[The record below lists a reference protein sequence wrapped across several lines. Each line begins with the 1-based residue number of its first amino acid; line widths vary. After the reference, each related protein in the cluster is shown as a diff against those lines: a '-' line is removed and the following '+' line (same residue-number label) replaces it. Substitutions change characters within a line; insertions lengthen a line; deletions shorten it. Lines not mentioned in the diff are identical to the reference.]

1 MSNGWNIEELL
12 QGVAA
17 GRVGIE
23 EATERLRSLPF
34 SESPGLSL
42 DTHRVLR
49 LGLPEV
55 VYGRHKNEA
64 QIRAALEGLVAAHGC
79 ALATWVS
86 EAHAA
91 GLLSVFPDG
100 EYDPTSRLFQIGRMP
115 VPAAV
120 KTVAVVCAGTSDL
133 SVAEEAARTVEFAG
147 HHALR
152 VHDVGVAG
160 LHRLL
165 ARLDD
170 LKTAQ
175 VIIAVAGMEG
185 ALPSV
190 LAGLVRPPVIAV
202 PTSVGYGTNLGGLT
216 ALMAM
221 LTSCSTGIGVVNV
234 DNGFGAAMLALR
246 IVQGD

>member
-1 MSNGWNIEELL
+1 MSNGWNIEALL
-12 QGVAA
+12 QGVAS
-17 GRVGIE
+17 GQVGIE
-23 EATERLRSLPF
+23 EATESLRSLPF
-34 SESPGLSL
+34 SQAPGLTL
-42 DTHRVLR
+42 DTHRALR

-55 VYGRHKNEA
+55 VYGRHKTEA
-64 QIRAALEGLVAAHGC
+64 QIRVALEGLVAAHGC

-86 EAHAA
+86 EAHTA
-91 GLLSVFPDG
+91 GLLGAFPDG
-100 EYDPTSRLFQIGRMP
+100 VYDPTSRLFQIGRMP
-115 VPAAV
+115 VPVVV

-147 HHALR
+147 HRALR

-165 ARLDD
+165 ARLGD
-170 LKTAQ
+170 LKAAS

-190 LAGLVRPPVIAV
+190 LAGLVRQPVVAV
-202 PTSVGYGTNLGGLT
+202 PTSVGYGANLGGLT

-246 IVQGD
+246 IVQGG

>member
-1 MSNGWNIEELL
+1 MSNGWNIEALL
-12 QGVAA
+12 QGVAS
-17 GRVGIE
+17 GQVGIE
-23 EATERLRSLPF
+23 EATERLRALPF
-34 SESPGLSL
+34 SQAPGLTL
-42 DTHRVLR
+42 DTHRALR

-55 VYGRHKNEA
+55 VYGRHKTEA
-64 QIRAALEGLVAAHGC
+64 QIRVALEGLVAAHGC
-79 ALATWVS
+79 ALATGVS

-91 GLLSVFPDG
+91 GLVSAFRGV
-100 EYDPTSRLFQIGRMP
+100 YDPTSRLFQVGRMP

-133 SVAEEAARTVEFAG
+133 SVAEEAAGTVEFAG
-147 HHALR
+147 HQALR

-165 ARLDD
+165 ARLED
-170 LKTAQ
+170 LKAAS
-175 VIIAVAGMEG
+175 VVIAVAGMEG

-190 LAGLVRPPVIAV
+190 LAGLVRQPVVAV